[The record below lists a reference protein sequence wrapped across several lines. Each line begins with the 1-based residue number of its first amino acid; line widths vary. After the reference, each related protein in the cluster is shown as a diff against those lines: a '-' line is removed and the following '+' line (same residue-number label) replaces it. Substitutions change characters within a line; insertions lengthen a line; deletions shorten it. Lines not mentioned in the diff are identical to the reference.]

1 MIISDI
7 KTQKVTIYTEVDCIK
22 DGKGNN
28 YRYRLYKKWS
38 DKPNA
43 VAIMLNPSKASL
55 VESDNT
61 VTNITNH
68 FYNRGF
74 GSLTILNLF
83 SYMNTDSKKL
93 INSKKEYEDINIEIL
108 KKYIRDADEILVGW
122 GIPKSYNKEI
132 RHIIKKKIKLVE
144 EFLSE
149 NNYEDIVYS
158 FRTNKNK
165 ALHPVVIRNN
175 YKYKKHFE

>member
-1 MIISDI
+1 MNISDV
-7 KTQKVTIYTEVDCIK
+7 KTQEGNIYTEVDCIK

-83 SYMNTDSKKL
+83 SYMNTDPKKL
-93 INSKKEYEDINIEIL
+93 INSKKEYEDINIEFL
-108 KKYIRDADEILVGW
+108 QKYIKNAEEILVGW
-122 GIPKSYNKEI
+122 GIPKSYD
-132 RHIIKKKIKLVE
+132 KKIRPSIDEKIRLFE
-144 EFLSE
+144 KFLCE
-149 NNYEDIVYS
+149 NNYKDIVYS

-165 ALHPVVIRNN
+165 GLHPVVIRSK
-175 YKYKKHFE
+175 YEYKKHFE